1 MPTLIRLL
9 ITLLFLAGLVYAGM
23 IALISFV
30 EPTPKEVTVRIPSRD
45 LLGGGAPALPGSAPA
60 PAAPAP
66 VEPPPAE
73 PAPVGNAPEGT
84 GANPGAAEET
94 LPGQP

>member
-30 EPTPKEVTVRIPSRD
+30 EPEPREVTIPIRTQE
-45 LLGGGAPALPGSAPA
+45 LLNGGQRPLPGTQA
-60 PAAPAP
+60 PAA
-66 VEPPPAE
+66 ESTEPAE
-73 PAPVGNAPEGT
+73 EPAAP
-84 GANPGAAEET
+84 
-94 LPGQP
+94 